1 MQRPPPASGVSG
13 FGEVQQRMNA
23 RAKGRIRGRHGATIG
38 ALACELQRGEGR
50 STVAPASWV
59 GFGGRGFGVKVVKD
73 LRIAVD
79 IGGTFTDV
87 VLEEGGQRLTR
98 KLLTTPQRP
107 EEAVL
112 DGVRLILGD
121 AGRGFGDVAVFVHG
135 TTLATNAVIERRGA
149 RTALIATEGFRD
161 VLDIA
166 NESRYDQYDLTIEKP
181 RSLVPR
187 AMRFTVPER
196 LDVHGKVR
204 LALDE
209 AAVRA
214 VAARLAAEGTE
225 SVAVAFMHAY
235 VNPAHEL
242 RTREILASE
251 LPGLKVTLSS
261 EVCPEVRE
269 YERTSTA
276 VANAYVQ
283 PLMDSYL
290 ERMQAALAAG
300 GFTGTIYLVTS
311 GGGLTAIETAR
322 RFPVRLIESGPAGG
336 AIFAAQVAARAGERR
351 ALSYDMGGTTAKICL
366 IDDYTPHT
374 ARLFEVDRA
383 ARFLK
388 GSGLPLRIPVIE
400 MVEIGAGGG
409 SIARL
414 DSLKRVTVGPES
426 AGAEPGPACYG
437 RGGRHPAVTDANVV
451 LGTIDP
457 ADFAGGTI
465 ALDVAA
471 ARGALERDVAEGL
484 GLSTEMAAYA
494 VNEMVSENMASAA
507 RVHAAERGAAV
518 NQYNLIAFG
527 GGAPLHAARVAEKIG
542 VRRVIVPPNA
552 GVGSA
557 VGFLAAPV
565 SFELV
570 RSRYMRLDVFD
581 AESAS
586 QLLAEMSAE
595 ATSLVVPGARGMATF
610 ERRAAFMRYIGQG
623 HEITVVL
630 PQRPLTADDTASLR
644 AAYERDYAA
653 LFERH
658 IPNAAIEILSWS
670 VQVST
675 EASLPALQTA
685 SPATL
690 ASVPVGLRAV
700 FDGRS
705 GRTTEVP
712 VYRRDALPPGST
724 FPGPAIVTEDE
735 TSTYVSASFAAH
747 IDASGCIVM
756 DRRDG

>member
-1 MQRPPPASGVSG
+1 M
-13 FGEVQQRMNA
+13 
-23 RAKGRIRGRHGATIG
+23 
-38 ALACELQRGEGR
+38 
-50 STVAPASWV
+50 
-59 GFGGRGFGVKVVKD
+59 VKD

-87 VLEEGGQRLTR
+87 VLEEGGRRLTR

-112 DGVRLILGD
+112 EGMRLILAD
-121 AGRGFGDVAVFVHG
+121 AGRGFPDVTVFVHG

-149 RTALIATEGFRD
+149 RTALLATDGFRD

-181 RSLVPR
+181 RPLVPR
-187 AMRFTVPER
+187 RLRLTIPER
-196 LDVHGKVR
+196 MDVHGKVR
-204 LALDE
+204 LSLDE

-214 VAARLAAEGTE
+214 AARQLKADGVE
-225 SVAVAFMHAY
+225 SVAVAYMHSY
-235 VNPAHEL
+235 VNPAHER
-242 RTREILASE
+242 RTREILKEEA
-251 LPGLKVTLSS
+251 PGLWVTLSS

-290 ERMQAALAAG
+290 ARMQAALEVEKFAG
-300 GFTGTIYLVTS
+300 TVYLVTS

-322 RFPVRLIESGPAGG
+322 RYPVRLVESGPAGG
-336 AIFAAQVAARAGERR
+336 AIFAAQVAARAGEART
-351 ALSYDMGGTTAKICL
+351 LSYDMGGTTAKICL
-366 IDDYTPHT
+366 IDDFKPHT
-374 ARLFEVDRA
+374 ARVFEVDRA

-388 GSGLPLRIPVIE
+388 GSGLPVRIPVIE

-414 DSLKRVTVGPES
+414 DALKRVTVGPES

-437 RGGRHPAVTDANVV
+437 RGGTHPAVTDANVV

-457 ADFAGGTI
+457 VDFAGGSI
-465 ALDVAA
+465 PLDLGA
-471 ARGALERDVAEGL
+471 ARKALEADVAEGL

-494 VNEMVSENMASAA
+494 VYEMVSENMASAA
-507 RVHAAERGAAV
+507 RVHAVERGAVV

-527 GGAPLHAARVAEKIG
+527 GGAPLHAARVAEKVG
-542 VRRVIVPPNA
+542 VQRVIVPPNA

-565 SFELV
+565 SYELV
-570 RSRYMRLDVFD
+570 RSRYMRLDAFD
-581 AESAS
+581 AAAATE
-586 QLLAEMSAE
+586 LLQEMSTE
-595 ATSLVVPGARGMATF
+595 ATALVAPGARGMKTF
-610 ERRAAFMRYIGQG
+610 ERRMAFMRYVGQG
-623 HEITVVL
+623 HEITVEL
-630 PQRPLTADDTASLR
+630 PGRALQAADADALR
-644 AAYERDYAA
+644 AAYERDYAV

-675 EASLPALQTA
+675 EAKLPAVQGKA
-685 SPATL
+685 PA
-690 ASVPVGLRAV
+690 APAPRPVGLRPV

-712 VYRRDALPPGST
+712 VYRREALPPGSA
-724 FPGPAIVTEDE
+724 FAGPAIVAEDE
-735 TSTYVSASFAAH
+735 TSTYITASFTAH

-756 DRRDG
+756 DRKDA